1 MPVKKVNYLTR
12 DIRSLDS
19 LLQEQLI
26 LEVWTNGSIDPQDAV
41 SQGGKILTELL
52 HPSKRN

>member
-1 MPVKKVNYLTR
+1 MRFLCLLKKLITLTR

-41 SQGGKILTELL
+41 SQGRKNI
-52 HPSKRN
+52 N